1 MIMPNYMKKTFTIA
15 VYLTALCL
23 FSGCASTAVRDT
35 WKSPDYKGGPPQKVA
50 VVADE
55 ERMVVR
61 TALENRFVNQLA
73 WAGQPAIGTA
83 AEFADL
89 AEARKNKAATILRL
103 RADGADAILITR
115 LVGQTAYQAK
125 AQQTF
130 SGHYVGVTVTP
141 DSGDWDAS
149 IGSYSTYNSSPRS
162 DDRSHMLLD
171 TSLYDLKSGQRL
183 WACVT
188 ETTILETDDKLEIA
202 DEFVAKVV
210 EAMRKDGMIR

>member
-1 MIMPNYMKKTFTIA
+1 MILFNLMKKTSTIA
-15 VYLTALCL
+15 AGLAALFL
-23 FSGCASTAVRDT
+23 FSGCASTAVKDT
-35 WKSPDYKGGPPQKVA
+35 WKLPGYQGGPPQKVA

-55 ERMVVR
+55 DRMMVR

-73 WAGQPAIGTA
+73 WDGQPTIGTA
-83 AEFADL
+83 AEFPDL
-89 AEARKNKAATILRL
+89 AEARKNKEATIAKLRT
-103 RADGADAILITR
+103 DGVDAILITR

-141 DSGDWDAS
+141 DSGDWDTS
-149 IGSYSTYNSSPRS
+149 IGSYSTYSSAPRS

-171 TSLYDLKSGQRL
+171 TSLYDLKSGQRI
-183 WACVT
+183 WSCIT

-210 EAMRKDGMIR
+210 AAMHKDGMVR